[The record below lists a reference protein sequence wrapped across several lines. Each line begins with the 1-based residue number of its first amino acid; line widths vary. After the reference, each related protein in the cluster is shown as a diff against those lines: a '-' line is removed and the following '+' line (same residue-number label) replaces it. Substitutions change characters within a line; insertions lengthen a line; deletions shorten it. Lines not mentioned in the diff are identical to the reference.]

1 MKLSLVGRLSMAL
14 FASLALVLGATS
26 CTVGTIGYMWVLG
39 QEYNQVAGF
48 KVDQYTGNLTE
59 VPGSPFS
66 SNGSVPV
73 SLVIKSGGRFVYVI
87 NQGTCP
93 VNKATQVVQCGSGT
107 NVGQSIALYSVG
119 GDGVLVFQQSY
130 VSQGYASQWAQ
141 MDSSGTYLYVLDK
154 YSPGIC
160 TTTNLASCTG
170 TVGTYTAP
178 NSDGNGSITAFAA
191 DPNTGRLTLI
201 TNSQN
206 QINGVNTPFWEVGAS
221 PIMSKSQGGCLYTVN
236 DGYSSSSTSG
246 VQTVTPYSI
255 GAAGQLVFT
264 TTGNIQINQTTA
276 GVKTNITSINGSG
289 SYMFLTDAASN
300 VLYGYSTT
308 GSCNLT
314 ALNGGTTSLASLF
327 PNTSDPV
334 YSLIDTT
341 GKYLYVA
348 NNSTTNT
355 QTTTPFSSLS
365 ALTIN
370 PTNQELQPIIGS
382 PYTSGSGPVCMAEDP
397 SNQYLYVSNYN
408 DGTVTGYQLNNT
420 TGELANLTKGS
431 TFTTVGKA
439 SCLAISGSVN

>member
-1 MKLSLVGRLSMAL
+1 MKLSLVGRWSMAL
-14 FASLALVLGATS
+14 FASLVLVLGATS

-39 QEYNQVAGF
+39 QQYNQIAGF

-87 NQGTCP
+87 NQGVCP
-93 VNKATQVVQCGSGT
+93 TSGCGTATNT
-107 NVGQSIALYSVG
+107 GQSISLYTVG
-119 GDGVLVFQQSY
+119 GDGTLTFQEKY
-130 VSQGYASQWAQ
+130 TSQGYVSEWAQ

-154 YSPGIC
+154 YSPGL
-160 TTTNLASCTG
+160 NSSTG
-170 TVGTYTAP
+170 LYNAANT
-178 NSDGNGSITAFAA
+178 DGNGSITAFASDA
-191 DPNTGRLTLI
+191 NTGRLTLI
-201 TNSQN
+201 TNSQT
-206 QINGVNTPFWEVGAS
+206 QVNGVNTPFWEVGAS
-221 PIMSKSQGGCLYTVN
+221 PVMSKSQSGCLYTVN
-236 DGYSSSSTSG
+236 DAYTSSDSTG

-255 GAAGQLVFT
+255 GTGGQLVFT
-264 TTGNIQINQTTA
+264 TTGNIQIAQTTT

-289 SYMFLTDAASN
+289 SYIFLTDASASN
-300 VLYGYSTT
+300 VLYGYETT
-308 GSCNLT
+308 GTCNLT
-314 ALNGGTTSLASLF
+314 ALNGGTTNLTTDF

-355 QTTTPFSSLS
+355 QTTTPYSSLS

-370 PTNQELQPIIGS
+370 STNQELQPIIGA
-382 PYTSGSGPVCMAEDP
+382 PYKSGSGPVCMVEDP

-408 DGTVTGYQLNNT
+408 DGTITGYQLNNT
-420 TGELANLTKGS
+420 TGELSDLTKGS
-431 TFTTVGKA
+431 TFTAVGKA